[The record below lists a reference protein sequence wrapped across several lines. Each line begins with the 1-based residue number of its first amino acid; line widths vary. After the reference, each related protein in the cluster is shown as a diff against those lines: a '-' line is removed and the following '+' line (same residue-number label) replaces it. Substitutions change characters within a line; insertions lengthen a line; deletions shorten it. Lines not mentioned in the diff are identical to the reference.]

1 MGSRP
6 RELRP
11 PRQEEHQSCTA
22 DLIRF
27 FISTSKLPGSSQQP
41 CEVGGAGKFQ
51 SSPFTNE
58 DAEAQRGET
67 ACPRLEGTKLA
78 VL

>member
-1 MGSRP
+1 MGSHPWESRVLQ
-6 RELRP
+6 RRAGK
-11 PRQEEHQSCTA
+11 EEHQSRTA
-22 DLIRF
+22 DFIRC

-67 ACPRLEGTKLA
+67 ACPR
-78 VL
+78 